1 MKLFRLLTL
10 AVACAAPALALAQ
23 WQWVDKTGRKVF
35 SDQPPP
41 ADIPASSI
49 LRQPGGRAA
58 APAPAAVAA
67 PAPQAEAAKPGTPP
81 APKVTGKDP
90 ALEEKRKRAEAAE
103 AEKAKAEEEKLAQ
116 GRAENCQKAKR
127 AKATL
132 DSGMRISRV
141 NDKGEREVLDDA
153 TRDRELK
160 SYEAAIARDC
170 APAQ

>member
-10 AVACAAPALALAQ
+10 VAACAAPALALAQ

-41 ADIPASSI
+41 PDIPAASI
-49 LRQPGGRAA
+49 LRQPGGRVA
-58 APAPAAVAA
+58 APAPAAQ
-67 PAPQAEAAKPGTPP
+67 PEAAKASAPL
-81 APKVTGKDP
+81 APKVAGKDP

-116 GRAENCQKAKR
+116 NRAENCQKAKR

-132 DSGMRISRV
+132 DSGMRISRL
-141 NDKGEREVLDDA
+141 NDKGEKEVLDDA
-153 TRDRELK
+153 ARDRELK

>member
-10 AVACAAPALALAQ
+10 AAACAAPALALAQ

-41 ADIPASSI
+41 PDIPATSI
-49 LRQPGGRAA
+49 LRQPGGRMAAPAAAAPQPEGKAAA
-58 APAPAAVAA
+58 APAP
-67 PAPQAEAAKPGTPP
+67 
-81 APKVTGKDP
+81 KVVGKDP

-103 AEKAKAEEEKLAQ
+103 AEKAKAEEAKLAQ
-116 GRAENCQKAKR
+116 DRAENCQKARR

-132 DSGMRISRV
+132 DSGMRISRL

-153 TRDRELK
+153 TRDKEMK
-160 SYEAAIARDC
+160 TNEAVIARDC
-170 APAQ
+170 VQ

>member
-10 AVACAAPALALAQ
+10 VAACAAPALALAQ

-41 ADIPASSI
+41 PDIPATSI
-49 LRQPGGRAA
+49 LRQPGGRMAAPAAPSQPEAAKA
-58 APAPAAVAA
+58 APAPKVA
-67 PAPQAEAAKPGTPP
+67 
-81 APKVTGKDP
+81 GKDP

-116 GRAENCQKAKR
+116 NRAENCQKAKR

-132 DSGMRISRV
+132 DSGMRISRL
-141 NDKGEREVLDDA
+141 NDKGEKEVLDDA
-153 TRDRELK
+153 ARDRELQ

>member
-41 ADIPASSI
+41 PDIPASSI
-49 LRQPGGRAA
+49 LRQPGGRAV
-58 APAPAAVAA
+58 APD

-81 APKVTGKDP
+81 APKITGKDP

-153 TRDRELK
+153 ARDKELK

>member
-41 ADIPASSI
+41 PDIPASSI
-49 LRQPGGRAA
+49 LRQPGGRTA
-58 APAPAAVAA
+58 APAAAA
-67 PAPQAEAAKPGTPP
+67 PAPQAEAAPAKPGTLG

-103 AEKAKAEEEKLAQ
+103 AEKAKAEEAKLAQ
-116 GRAENCQKAKR
+116 DRAENCQKAKR

-132 DSGMRISRV
+132 DSGMRISRL

-153 TRDRELK
+153 TRDRETK
-160 SYEAAIARDC
+160 TNEAIIARDC
-170 APAQ
+170 V